1 MTIRV
6 AVCSPSTYGFV
17 AKADERATVEAIAG
31 RVTGPRL
38 LAAHVE
44 RMLDHHGRLLERA
57 GRRGA
62 RLAVI
67 PEDCLRLGGLVRRH
81 RGGAACAAGVD
92 AAFARYDRRVGDLCR
107 RFRMYI
113 VGGTVTRTGRR
124 YANTAVMHDD
134 SGRIIAR
141 YDKTHLPDGER
152 GVYDPGRDLP
162 VFDTPLGRIGML
174 ICWDIVFPETVAALA
189 LKGAELIVQPTF
201 GHDGESADI
210 TARSRA
216 LDWAVPLAISMW
228 GRSSCIID
236 AGGAVV
242 SRSGSRPNRIAVGEL
257 DLQAPRPWLFLGDV
271 RREKPAWRRP
281 DLYGILLKS
290 GRMRTSKRRAQ

>member
-6 AVCSPSTYGFV
+6 AVCSPATYGFV
-17 AKADERATVEAIAG
+17 AKADERATVGAIAG

-44 RMLDHHGRLLERA
+44 RLLDHHGRLLERA

-81 RGGAACAAGVD
+81 RGGAACAAAVD
-92 AAFARYDRRVGDLCR
+92 AAFARYDQRVGDLCR
-107 RFRMYI
+107 RFRMFV
-113 VGGTVTRTGRR
+113 VGGTVTRAGRN

-134 SGRIIAR
+134 TGRIIAR
-141 YDKTHLPDGER
+141 YDKTHLPAAER
-152 GVYDPGRDLP
+152 GVYAPGRDLP

-174 ICWDIVFPETVAALA
+174 ICWDIVFPETFAVLA

-201 GHDGESADI
+201 GHDGEAAAI
-210 TARSRA
+210 TARCRA
-216 LDWAVPLAISMW
+216 RDWAVPLAVSMW
-228 GRSSCIID
+228 GHSSCIID
-236 AGGAVV
+236 AAGAVV
-242 SRSGSRPNRIAVGEL
+242 ASSGSRPDRIAVA
-257 DLQAPRPWLFLGDV
+257 DVDVRARRSWLFWGDV

-281 DLYGILLKS
+281 DLYGVLLKS
-290 GRMRTSKRRAQ
+290 VQKRTVKRSAV